1 VERLSGG
8 VPSTGP
14 GVLVG
19 HSGRTKA
26 ELIAEVEALR
36 KELAALEA
44 AQDVELPRVLE
55 ALRESEER
63 YRRLAENASD
73 LIHETDAEGRVLF
86 VSPNRDAIL
95 GRHDE
100 DSTGHSILEA
110 EIANRVHPEDRELL
124 AETFRDVDTTG
135 AEHQLMFRYRHGD
148 GSWHWFESKGRSFL
162 TSAGEWR
169 AVVITRDVTDRE
181 QALRKLRQSERRYRV
196 LSEAI
201 YNVVAELDAEGRVL
215 FVSPSCEEVLGYKP
229 EELVGTRPFGLLHA
243 DETER
248 LVDVFL
254 GRIKSQHSP
263 KHDQILRVRHRDG
276 SWRWLQSTG
285 VTYETEDNE
294 LRMVAVSRDVTGI
307 VDAAEERHK
316 LEERMQQAQKFE
328 SLGMMAGGVAHD
340 FNNLLTPI
348 LGDASL
354 ALMDLPDDSDVRGR
368 LQKIQR
374 AAHRAATLT
383 NQLLD
388 YAGIGSIET
397 EPLDLSRLVLEMGEL
412 MQSAVS
418 KKAVLAYDLDE
429 DVPAIEGD
437 AVQLSQVVMNLI
449 TNASEAIETRR
460 PGEGRIA
467 IRSGKVETD
476 SKSLSQVFLGE
487 GLPEGTYVY
496 FEVEDSGCGM
506 DAETRARIFDPFFT
520 TKFTGR
526 GLGLAAVLGIV
537 RKHGGA
543 IEIESEV
550 DRGTRVRVL
559 CPALGGQ
566 VQRTEPQ
573 QLDRGSWRASGTV
586 LVADDDEGA
595 CELMAET
602 LERAG
607 FSVLRAEDGARAVE
621 IFREHAQAIRLVV
634 LDRTM
639 PGESDAEA
647 LEDIRRIRRDVPVL
661 LVSGYSQESAAQR
674 FAGNQG
680 DGFLQ
685 KPFLPETLLEKIRG
699 LLEN

>member
-1 VERLSGG
+1 
-8 VPSTGP
+8 
-14 GVLVG
+14 VG

-36 KELAALEA
+36 DQLAALEA
-44 AQDVELPRVLE
+44 TEDGELPRALE

-63 YRRLAENASD
+63 YRRPAENASD
-73 LIHETDAEGRVLF
+73 LIHEMDAEGRVLF

-95 GRHDE
+95 G
-100 DSTGHSILEA
+100 GHGDGVIGQSILEA
-110 EIANRVHPEDRELL
+110 GLADNMHPADRESLFK
-124 AETFRDVDTTG
+124 TFSEVGVTG
-135 AEHQLMFRYRHGD
+135 AERQITYRYQHAD
-148 GSWHWFESKGRSFL
+148 GSWRWFESKGRSFR
-162 TSAGEWR
+162 TSTGEWR
-169 AVVITRDVTDRE
+169 VVVISRDITDRE
-181 QALRKLRQSERRYRV
+181 EALHKLRKSEQRYRV

-201 YNVVAELDAEGRVL
+201 YDVVAELDSEGRVL

-229 EELVGTRPFGLLHA
+229 EEMVGTTPFGLLHA
-243 DETER
+243 NEVER

-254 GRIKSQHSP
+254 GRFESQHRP
-263 KHDQILRVRHRDG
+263 KHDQIFRVRHRDG

-285 VTYETEDNE
+285 VTYQTEDSE
-294 LRMVAVSRDVTGI
+294 LRMVAVSRDVTAI
-307 VDAAEERHK
+307 VNAAEERRK
-316 LEERMQQAQKFE
+316 LEERMQQAQKLE

-354 ALMDLPDDSDVRGR
+354 ALMDLPDDSEVRGR
-368 LQKIQR
+368 LEKIQR

-388 YAGIGSIET
+388 YAGIGSIDT
-397 EPLDLSRLVLEMGEL
+397 EPLDLSRLVLEMGQL
-412 MQSAVS
+412 MQSVVP
-418 KKAVLAYDLDE
+418 KKAVLVYHLEE
-429 DVPAIEGD
+429 DVPAIKGD

-449 TNASEAIETRR
+449 TNASEAIETKR
-460 PGEGRIA
+460 PGESRIA
-467 IRSGKVETD
+467 VRSGKVEVD
-476 SKSLSQVFLGE
+476 RESLSQVFLGE

-496 FEVEDSGCGM
+496 FEVEDTGCGM

-559 CPALGGQ
+559 CPAVGEQ
-566 VQRTEPQ
+566 VQRMQPE

-586 LVADDDEGA
+586 LVADDDEGV

-607 FSVLRAEDGARAVE
+607 FSVLRAEDGAQAVE
-621 IFREHAQAIRLVV
+621 IFREHAEAIRLVV

-639 PGESDAEA
+639 PGESGAEA

-661 LVSGYSQESAAQR
+661 LVSGYSQESSAQR
-674 FAGNQG
+674 SAGKQG

-685 KPFLPETLLEKIRG
+685 KPFLPETLLEKIRD